1 MFGLGP
7 VKRLSFSVLRT
18 SKQIGKSLPLS
29 APLGQG
35 YQEVQVPLTID
46 TEAS

>member
-35 YQEVQVPLTID
+35 YQVQVPLTID